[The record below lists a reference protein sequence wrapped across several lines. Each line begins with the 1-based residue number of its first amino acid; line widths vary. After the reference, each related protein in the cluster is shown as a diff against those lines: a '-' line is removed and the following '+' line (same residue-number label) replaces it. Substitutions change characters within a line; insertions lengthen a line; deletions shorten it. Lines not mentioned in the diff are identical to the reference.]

1 MDGILIINK
10 EKGITSQKVLTKLK
24 HILNV
29 SKIGHCGTL
38 DPIATGVLVC
48 LLGSATKLSKY
59 LLEEN
64 KCYNASLKLGIRTDT
79 FDITGNITDTKD
91 DFSVS
96 DAQIDEV
103 LNSFIGKSTQ
113 TPPIYSAI
121 KINGK
126 KLYEYARSGKD
137 VEINKREIE
146 IYDIKRNSPLINN
159 EFSFGVFASK
169 GTYIRSLIDDIGIK
183 LNTYAVMTNLTRT
196 KSGKFDI
203 KDSYT
208 LEDIEKGNFKL
219 ISMVDALDMPKEVL
233 DENTYIKVKNGGKL
247 SLKTFERIYDEV
259 MLIYGDKL
267 VAIYK
272 KDQGFYKS
280 EVIWN

>member
-146 IYDIKRNSPLINN
+146 IYDIKRSSSLINN
-159 EFSFGVFASK
+159 EFSFNVFASK

-183 LNTYAVMTNLTRT
+183 LNSYAVMTNLTRT

-208 LEDIEKGNFKL
+208 LEDIEKGKFKL

-247 SLKTFERIYDEV
+247 SLKTFDKIYDEV

-272 KDQGFYKS
+272 KDQSFYKS